1 MAHGTQPHGPSG
13 AHGTGHAPVASDPE
27 HDIDARSAAIWFAVG
42 AVAVFFCLWIMIPI
56 FTRVQEAHRAEQ
68 KPYGSQTPPMPELD
82 AVKQHEL
89 EFLKGQNPAKMS
101 IEQAMEK
108 MARK

>member
-1 MAHGTQPHGPSG
+1 MAHGTQQHGSSG
-13 AHGTGHAPVASDPE
+13 AKGNTHAPIASDPE

-42 AVAVFFCLWIMIPI
+42 AVAVFFCLWIMVPI
-56 FTRVQEAHRAEQ
+56 FTRVQEAHRVEQ
-68 KPYGSQTPPMPELD
+68 KPYGNIQPPIAELD
-82 AVKQHEL
+82 AVKQHEM

-108 MARK
+108 MARN

>member
-1 MAHGTQPHGPSG
+1 MAHGTQPHGSSD
-13 AHGTGHAPVASDPE
+13 AKSTGHAPVASDPE

-68 KPYGSQTPPMPELD
+68 KPYGNMQAPMPELD
-82 AVKQHEL
+82 AVKQHEM
-89 EFLKGQNPAKMS
+89 EFLNGQNPTKTT
-101 IEQAMEK
+101 IDQAMQK
-108 MARK
+108 IAR